1 MRFDEFVDGK
11 INKIS
16 SEVVVACETNL
27 MIIHRWLH
35 QKLIAIINKV
45 IFRYQNARYMIV
57 ETYLNGG
64 GTGGAAC
71 CWAAKGLDT
80 DPPIESGPRPMAEC

>member
-1 MRFDEFVDGK
+1 MVTSK
-11 INKIS
+11 INS
-16 SEVVVACETNL
+16 Y
-27 MIIHRWLH
+27 IIFL
-35 QKLIAIINKV
+35 
-45 IFRYQNARYMIV
+45 YQNAKYMIV